1 MASKNFRK
9 EVAKLKKE
17 DLATAVKQM
26 MDDEFKALSRKEY
39 ADVYALE
46 HNRRSGDSDDTFA
59 RVAYSKN
66 TQLLAKAKKKDLED
80 LYVAYMEIKDAAFSG
95 PETDADPSLPHA

>member
-26 MDDEFKALSRKEY
+26 MDDEFKALSQGD

-46 HNRRSGDSDDTFA
+46 HNRRSRLRRHVRA
-59 RVAYSKN
+59 RR
-66 TQLLAKAKKKDLED
+66 L
-80 LYVAYMEIKDAAFSG
+80 
-95 PETDADPSLPHA
+95 